1 MQERVLK
8 FPKPLKE
15 NKNVNNEINSNQTP
29 INEYVI
35 KPKKILSNEELEE
48 ENKILLEKIA
58 FQEKK
63 LQTLAKN
70 QKIQNFF
77 DIKSFLYE
85 NYQEFNA
92 ILNEYRETKSSQ
104 IKQTLR

>member
-1 MQERVLK
+1 MQERILK

-15 NKNVNNEINSNQTP
+15 NKNSNNEINSNQTRLSE
-29 INEYVI
+29 NAI

-58 FQEKK
+58 MQEKK
-63 LQTLAKN
+63 LQILSKN

-85 NYQEFNA
+85 NYKEFNA
-92 ILNEYRETKSSQ
+92 ILNEYKEAKSSK
-104 IKQTLR
+104 IKKTFW